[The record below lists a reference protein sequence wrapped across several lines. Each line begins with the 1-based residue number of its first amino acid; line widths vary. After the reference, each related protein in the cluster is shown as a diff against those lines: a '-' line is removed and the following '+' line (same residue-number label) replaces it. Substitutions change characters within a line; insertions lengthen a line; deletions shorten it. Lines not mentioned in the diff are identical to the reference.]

1 MKQNYMNTLL
11 IAPSELKS
19 ESLINN
25 NVDDKPL
32 SIMVQTV
39 QEIYLSKITGTALMR
54 RLQELVYNKIQDIQG
69 DRIDGQGFENYAE
82 LLEDYVKDYIKY
94 RVMKNFLVE
103 NSFKMRNIG
112 LVRNADTNTQP
123 VDVDTLK
130 YLEHHYDTYVAEYEE
145 RLSNYLCANR
155 SNFPELSAD
164 IPSYMDAP
172 TLGKDFSAT
181 GGLWLGKPQNNSKC
195 NGCSK

>member
-1 MKQNYMNTLL
+1 MKQEYTNTLL

-32 SIMVQTV
+32 GVMVQTV

-112 LVRNADTNTQP
+112 LVRNADTNVIP
-123 VDVDTLK
+123 ADVDALK
-130 YLEHHYDTYVAEYEE
+130 YLEQHYDTYVAEYEE

-155 SNFPELSAD
+155 PSFEELDAD
-164 IPSYMDAP
+164 VPSYMDAP
-172 TLGKDFSAT
+172 TLGKDFAGT
-181 GGLWLGKPQNNSKC
+181 GGLWLGKKNNSKC